1 MKKLQLIVNIIFA
14 LAIAGLYV
22 IFFTGI
28 AGNKTKPGDLT
39 AGVAPVEDSQIFYVQ
54 IDTVL
59 ANYDMAIDM
68 ADELEKSFQSSDAE
82 FATRQNAY
90 QKEVTDYQDRYN
102 RGLLTRSEATNI
114 EQQLYTKQQEL
125 LAFQQSLSDDLT
137 EQQTVMNRQL
147 IDAIMQYLNVHS
159 QEYNYR
165 YVLGTS
171 FGGNI
176 LYANESLDITQSVI
190 DGLNEAYREQ
200 LRNRR

>member
-1 MKKLQLIVNIIFA
+1 MKKLQLIVNIILA

-22 IFFTGI
+22 FLLAGAGNRTKSGNLETGI
-28 AGNKTKPGDLT
+28 A
-39 AGVAPVEDSQIFYVQ
+39 PVQDNQIFYVQ

-59 ANYDMAIDM
+59 ANYDMAIDL
-68 ADELEKSFQSSDAE
+68 ADELERSFQSSDAE

-90 QKEVTDYQDRYN
+90 QQEVTDYQDRYN
-102 RGLLTRSEATNI
+102 RGLITRSEATNL
-114 EQQLYTKQQEL
+114 EQELYIKQQEL
-125 LAFQQSLSDDLT
+125 LELQQSLSDELT

-147 IDAIMQYLNVHS
+147 IDAIMQYLNEHS
-159 QEYNYR
+159 KEYNYR

-200 LRNRR
+200 LRSRR